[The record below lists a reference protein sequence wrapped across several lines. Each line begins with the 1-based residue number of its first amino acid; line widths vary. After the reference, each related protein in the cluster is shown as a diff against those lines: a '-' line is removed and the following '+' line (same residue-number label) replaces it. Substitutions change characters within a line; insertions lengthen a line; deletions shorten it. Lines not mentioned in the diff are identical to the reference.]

1 MPLYDIDI
9 TSDIDDVMREV
20 DVFFEKDIPYTVAG
34 AINDTAFD
42 VRKRIVGSTFQNA
55 FTVRNNRFPG
65 ALWTVDKIALG
76 GRDSQLSRFKSGDID
91 TMTAMVRQKLDR
103 GYIEDHIVG
112 GTKTPKGSSIAV
124 PSDGGNGLRTKSG
137 RIAKRNKPL
146 EIVNQRDHFLVKD
159 KGGRK
164 RYIARRT
171 GSALEIVFRFTQS
184 AEISPRFRFY
194 QDAFDTV
201 DRVMLRH
208 WGNRMANVVNRS
220 RFSR

>member
-1 MPLYDIDI
+1 MPVYDVDI
-9 TSDIDDVMREV
+9 TSDIEQVMREV
-20 DVFFEKDIPYTVAG
+20 DVFFEKDIPFTVAG
-34 AINDTAFD
+34 ALNDTAFD
-42 VRKRIVGSTFQNA
+42 VRRRIVGATFQNA

-65 ALWTVDKIALG
+65 TLWKVDKIALG
-76 GRDSQLSRFKSGDID
+76 GRDSQLSRFKSGDIN

-112 GTKTPKGSSIAV
+112 GTKLPRGSSIAV
-124 PSDGGNGLRTKSG
+124 PSDGGSGLRTKSG

-146 EIVNQRDHFLVKD
+146 EIVNRRDHFLVKD

-164 RYIARRT
+164 RFIARRN
-171 GSALEIVFRFTQS
+171 GSALDIVFRFTQS
-184 AEISPRFRFY
+184 ANIAPRFRFY

-208 WGNRMANVVNRS
+208 WGNRMATVVNRS